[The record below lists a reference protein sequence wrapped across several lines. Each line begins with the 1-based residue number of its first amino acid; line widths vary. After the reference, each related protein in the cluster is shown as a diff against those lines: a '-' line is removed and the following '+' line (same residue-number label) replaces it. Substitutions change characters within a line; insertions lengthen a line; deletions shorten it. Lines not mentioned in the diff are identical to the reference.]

1 VARRLLLTLL
11 NDEPCE
17 ADVTCRI
24 DRYPTSRGLVLH
36 ISGRIARQDLDVL
49 RTALED
55 GNVVA
60 VELAELELID
70 RDAMKLLAINEA
82 KGIELRHCPAY
93 IREWI
98 TRERDRS

>member
-1 VARRLLLTLL
+1 
-11 NDEPCE
+11 
-17 ADVTCRI
+17 VTCRI
-24 DRYPTSRGLVLH
+24 GRVSTDQGLVLH
-36 ISGRIARQDLDVL
+36 ISGRIAPEDLDVL
-49 RTALED
+49 RTALKD

-93 IREWI
+93 VREWI
-98 TRERDRS
+98 TRERHSS